1 MSFDPLHDPTIP
13 SQAPRYYQGRKMF
26 GGRYTLTKRLGSG
39 GMGVVWLAQDNE
51 LGIQR
56 ALKFAPPEVAADAR
70 SVAMLKREATAGT
83 SLAHPHIVRIFDFA
97 HDVHASKSAVVMEV
111 VEGKSLADLQAE
123 RIEAT
128 GNGYF
133 EPEEIEPWL
142 QQAAAALDYAHAEGR
157 AHRDLKPQNF
167 MIETA
172 TGRLKIMDF
181 GISRRI
187 GDSHA
192 TLTGKDSSGTLP
204 YMSPQQVLGD
214 APTSSDDIYGMGAT
228 LYDLLTGSPPFIG
241 GDIPSQV
248 REKPPTP
255 LNQRRAEVNAEAG
268 KPIPAA
274 WEQAVLACLS
284 KKREDRPSSAGAAHQ
299 FISQCQANQAKA
311 AAVAERARRA
321 VEVHATQAEKRC
333 HEELVAAWKRPRAAP
348 ERVVPDFSPPQ
359 PGASKAPL
367 LAQRLSQSQCPP
379 KVAQV
384 FNLWAPSLRA

>member
-1 MSFDPLHDPTIP
+1 
-13 SQAPRYYQGRKMF
+13 
-26 GGRYTLTKRLGSG
+26 
-39 GMGVVWLAQDNE
+39 
-51 LGIQR
+51 
-56 ALKFAPPEVAADAR
+56 
-70 SVAMLKREATAGT
+70 
-83 SLAHPHIVRIFDFA
+83 
-97 HDVHASKSAVVMEV
+97 MEV
-111 VEGKSLADLQAE
+111 LEGKNLADLQAE

-214 APTSSDDIYGMGAT
+214 APTSSDDIYGIGAT

-255 LNQRRAEVNAEAG
+255 LNQRRAEVNAEAA

-274 WEQAVLACLS
+274 WEQAVLTCLS

-333 HEELVAAWKRPRAAP
+333 HEEQVAAWKRPRAAP

-367 LAQRLSQSQCPP
+367 LAQRISQSQSPP

-384 FNLWAPSLRA
+384 FNLWAPSLRAKRVSKSPSLRAPHVSAQSASRGAAALRVPQSPTLRAKRASLPSPFLIKRARNSGKNVVVTHFHPGLQGSAVSVLQDKVVWT